1 MTTMRRLCCLAG
13 ALTALLLGAGTQL
26 RAQDDASEDLKNSTK
41 QHLKIARQGYF
52 FVNGTY
58 FTASDG
64 TRFLA
69 NQSYVEYQIPER
81 LEHPFPIV
89 FFHGGNQTG
98 TNFMGT
104 PDDRAGWGQFFLAKG
119 YAVYIL
125 DEAGRGKAPWS
136 VDLYGPIP
144 PAGRYTNVEQMFT
157 AIQLFSLWPQAHLH
171 TQWPGT
177 GLHGDP
183 IFDQFLASQV
193 PSNPNFVQQELLER
207 AAGAEIL
214 DRIGPAL
221 ILTHSLS
228 GPYGWVI
235 ADARP
240 ALVKGVLAIEPNG
253 PPVHDIVDIGPPTF
267 FKDGALSRT
276 WGITRT
282 PITYAPA
289 VTDPSQLSFV
299 QQAAPEGPDLVRC
312 WQQTKP
318 VHQLPTLKGIP
329 ILIVTSEAGY
339 HAPYDHCTSEYLTQ
353 AGVPNTH
360 VNLGTIGIHGNGHMM
375 MIEKNNL
382 TIAALI
388 NRWIEEN
395 VENKRED

>member
-1 MTTMRRLCCLAG
+1 MREFHQPSWVNPVLLAIVSTLAVASG
-13 ALTALLLGAGTQL
+13 QV
-26 RAQDDASEDLKNSTK
+26 RAQEGLSV
-41 QHLKIARQGYF
+41 ARQGYF
-52 FVNGTY
+52 FVNESY

-64 TRFLA
+64 TPFLA
-69 NQSYVEYQIPER
+69 NQSYVEYQIPEEQ
-81 LEHPFPIV
+81 EHPYPIV
-89 FFHGGNQTG
+89 FFPGGGQTG

-104 PDDRAGWGQFFLAKG
+104 PDDRAGWAQFFLAHG
-119 YAVYIL
+119 YAVYVV
-125 DEAGRGKAPWS
+125 DENARGKAPWS
-136 VDLYGPIP
+136 LDLDGPIP
-144 PAGRYTNVEQMFT
+144 AAGRYASVEQMFT
-157 AIQLFSLWPQAHLH
+157 AIELYNKWPQAHLH

-214 DRIGPAL
+214 DKIGPAL

-240 ALVKGVLAIEPNG
+240 SLVKGVLAIEPNG
-253 PPVHDIVDIGPPTF
+253 PPFHDIVDIGPPNWFTN
-267 FKDGALSRT
+267 GALSRP

-282 PITYAPA
+282 PITYAPS
-289 VTDPSQLSFV
+289 VTDPSQLSFA
-299 QQAAPEGPDLVRC
+299 QDATSASPDLVRC
-312 WQQTKP
+312 FRQTAP
-318 VHQLPTLKGIP
+318 AHQLPTLKGIP

-339 HAPYDHCTSEYLTQ
+339 HAPYDDCTSDYLTQ

-360 VNLGTIGIHGNGHMM
+360 VHLGETGIHGNGHMM

-382 TIAALI
+382 DIAALI
-388 NRWIEEN
+388 DNWIKRN
-395 VENKRED
+395 VEKGDH

>member
-1 MTTMRRLCCLAG
+1 MSAMRRVWWLAG
-13 ALTALLLGAGTQL
+13 ALAALCTGTQL
-26 RAQDDASEDLKNSTK
+26 RAQDEALE
-41 QHLKIARQGYF
+41 HLRVARQGYF

-64 TRFLA
+64 TQFLA
-69 NQSYVEYQIPER
+69 NQSYVEYQIPEN

-89 FFHGGNQTG
+89 FFPGGGQTG

-104 PDDRAGWGQFFLAKG
+104 PDDRAGWAEFFVAHG
-119 YAVYIL
+119 YAVYVV
-125 DEAGRGKAPWS
+125 DEAARGKAPWS
-136 VDLYGPIP
+136 VDLDGPIP
-144 PAGRYTNVEQMFT
+144 AAGRYANVERMFT
-157 AIQLFSLWPQAHLH
+157 AIQLFNLWPQAHLH

-214 DRIGPAL
+214 DKIGPAL

-240 ALVKGVLAIEPNG
+240 ALVKGVLGIEPNG
-253 PPVHDIVDIGPPTF
+253 PPFHDIVDIGPPNWFT
-267 FKDGALSRT
+267 DGAASRP

-299 QQAAPEGPDLVRC
+299 QQATAEGPDLVRC
-312 WQQTKP
+312 WRQAEPARK
-318 VHQLPTLKGIP
+318 LPTLKGIP
-329 ILIVTSEAGY
+329 ILIITSEAGY
-339 HAPYDHCTSEYLTQ
+339 HAPYDHCTSEYLIQ
-353 AGVPNTH
+353 AGVSNTH
-360 VNLGTIGIHGNGHMM
+360 VRLGKVGIHGNGHMM

-382 TIAALI
+382 DIAALI
-388 NRWIEEN
+388 DGWIEAN
-395 VENKRED
+395 VENKRGD

>member
-1 MTTMRRLCCLAG
+1 MDRQSSCFKT
-13 ALTALLLGAGTQL
+13 LLLTIASTLLAVAAGQV
-26 RAQDDASEDLKNSTK
+26 RAQEEATE
-41 QHLKIARQGYF
+41 LKIARQGYF

-58 FTASDG
+58 FTATDG
-64 TRFLA
+64 TQFLA
-69 NQSYVEYQIPER
+69 NQSYVEYQIPEK

-89 FFHGGNQTG
+89 FFPGGGQTG

-104 PDDRAGWGQFFLAKG
+104 PDDRAGWGQFFVAHG
-119 YAVYIL
+119 YAVYIV
-125 DEAGRGKAPWS
+125 DEAARGKAPWS
-136 VDLYGPIP
+136 VDLDGPIP
-144 PAGRYTNVEQMFT
+144 AAGRYASVEHMFT
-157 AIQLFSLWPQAHLH
+157 AIQLYKLWPQAHLH

-193 PSNPNFVQQELLER
+193 PSNPSSVQQELLER

-214 DRIGPAL
+214 DKIGPAL

-253 PPVHDIVDIGPPTF
+253 PPFHDIVDIGPPDYFT
-267 FKDGALSRT
+267 DGAASRP

-289 VTDPSQLSFV
+289 VTNPSQLSFV
-299 QQAAPEGPDLVRC
+299 QDSTPEGPDLVRC
-312 WQQTKP
+312 WRQTEP
-318 VHQLPTLKGIP
+318 ARQLPTLKGIP

-339 HAPYDHCTSEYLTQ
+339 HAPYDDCTSEYLTQ

-360 VNLGTIGIHGNGHMM
+360 VHLGKVGIHGNGHMM

-382 TIAALI
+382 EIAALI
-388 NRWIEEN
+388 NGWIEEN
-395 VENKRED
+395 VESKRGD

>member
-1 MTTMRRLCCLAG
+1 MDKSSQSSGFKLVLLAIFSTCVLAG
-13 ALTALLLGAGTQL
+13 GHA
-26 RAQDDASEDLKNSTK
+26 RAQDDVSALRV
-41 QHLKIARQGYF
+41 ARQGYF

-64 TRFLA
+64 TPFLA
-69 NQSYVEYQIPER
+69 NQSYVEYQIPEEQ
-81 LEHPFPIV
+81 EHPYPIV
-89 FFHGGNQTG
+89 FFPGGGQTG

-104 PDDRAGWGQFFLAKG
+104 PDDRAGWAQFFVSHG
-119 YAVYIL
+119 YAVYIV
-125 DEAGRGKAPWS
+125 DEAARGKAPWS
-136 VDLYGPIP
+136 VDLDGPIP
-144 PAGRYTNVEQMFT
+144 AAGRYASVEQMFT
-157 AIQLFSLWPQAHLH
+157 AIQLFNRWPQAHLH

-193 PSNPNFVQQELLER
+193 SSNPNFVQQELLER

-214 DRIGPAL
+214 DKIGPAL

-240 ALVKGVLAIEPNG
+240 TLVKGVLAIEPNG
-253 PPVHDIVDIGPPTF
+253 PPLHDIVDIGPPTYF
-267 FKDGALSRT
+267 TDGAASRP

-282 PITYAPA
+282 PITYAPP

-299 QQAAPEGPDLVRC
+299 QDATSEGPDLVRC
-312 WQQTKP
+312 WRQTAP
-318 VHQLPTLKGIP
+318 AHQLPTLKGIP

-339 HAPYDHCTSEYLTQ
+339 HAPYDDCTSEYLTV

-360 VNLGTIGIHGNGHMM
+360 VHLGEVGIHGNGHMM

-382 TIAALI
+382 EIAALI
-388 NRWIEEN
+388 NSWIKEN
-395 VENKRED
+395 VEKRGD

>member
-1 MTTMRRLCCLAG
+1 MSTMRRVWWLAG
-13 ALTALLLGAGTQL
+13 ALAALCAGTQV
-26 RAQDDASEDLKNSTK
+26 RAQDEALE
-41 QHLKIARQGYF
+41 HLRIARQGYF

-64 TRFLA
+64 TPFLA
-69 NQSYVEYQIPER
+69 NQSYVEYQIPEKLQHR
-81 LEHPFPIV
+81 FPIV
-89 FFHGGNQTG
+89 FFHGGGQTG

-104 PDDRAGWGQFFLAKG
+104 PDDRGGWAQFFVAHG

-125 DEAGRGKAPWS
+125 DEAARGKAPWS
-136 VDLYGPIP
+136 VDLDGPIP
-144 PAGRYTNVEQMFT
+144 AAGRFTNVERMFT
-157 AIQLFSLWPQAHLH
+157 AIQLYNLWPQAHLH

-214 DRIGPAL
+214 DKIGPAL

-253 PPVHDIVDIGPPTF
+253 PPFHDIVDIGPPTF
-267 FKDGALSRT
+267 FTNGALSRP

-282 PITYAPA
+282 PITYDPA

-299 QQAAPEGPDLVRC
+299 QEATAEGPDLVRC
-312 WQQTKP
+312 FRQTEP
-318 VHQLPTLKGIP
+318 ARQLPTLKGVP

-339 HAPYDHCTSEYLTQ
+339 HAPYDHCTAEYLTQ

-360 VNLGTIGIHGNGHMM
+360 VNLGKVDIHGNGHMM

-382 TIAALI
+382 EIAALI
-388 NRWIEEN
+388 NEWIEAN
-395 VENKRED
+395 VENKRGD